1 MASAG
6 NSASIPRV
14 PAGGATP
21 PETLEALFREHNATA
36 LASLIRILGDFTLAE
51 DALQETWVSA
61 ARAWAEA
68 IPANP
73 TAWLVTSAR
82 RKAIDLLRRESTGNR
97 KLAEVART
105 MPTFAEDEFDL
116 DPQTIRDDRL
126 RLIFTSCH
134 PALTIEARVALT
146 LRTLGGLTTS
156 EIARAF
162 LSDESAIAQRIVRA
176 KRKIRDAGIPY
187 RVPEDHELPE
197 RLPGVLAVLYLV
209 FNEGYASTSG
219 DDLIRQDLCAEA
231 IRLTRI
237 VASLMPDEPEAIGLL
252 ALMLL
257 QDSRRHTRLDSAGD
271 LILLE
276 DQDRSQWSKP
286 QIEEGIALVE
296 RSLRMGPPGPYAL
309 QAAIAAVHAESPTP
323 GQTRWDEI
331 AALYA
336 RLVVLIPSPVIQL
349 NHAVAIA
356 MSEGPAA
363 GLAMMDAIE
372 GLDDYHL
379 FHAARAD
386 LLRRLNR
393 TPEARSAYER
403 ALSLAKNPAEQRFL
417 TRRLKELAPSP

>member
-1 MASAG
+1 MTTTRDSAEP
-6 NSASIPRV
+6 SASSTGDTV
-14 PAGGATP
+14 AA
-21 PETLEALFREHNATA
+21 EALERLFREHNATA

-61 ARAWAEA
+61 AKAWSAGV
-68 IPANP
+68 PANP
-73 TAWLVTSAR
+73 AAWLVTSAR
-82 RKAIDLLRRESTGNR
+82 RKAIDYLRREATGNR

-105 MPTFAEDEFDL
+105 MPAFAEDEFEL

-134 PALTIEARVALT
+134 PALTMEARVALT

-162 LSDESAIAQRIVRA
+162 LSEESAIAQRIVRA
-176 KRKIRDAGIPY
+176 RRKIRDAAIPY
-187 RVPEDHELPE
+187 RIPEDHELPE

-219 DDLIRQDLCAEA
+219 DDLIRQDLCAES
-231 IRLTRI
+231 IRLARI

-271 LILLE
+271 LVLLE
-276 DQDRSQWSKP
+276 DQDRSQWSRP

-296 RSLRMGPPGPYAL
+296 RALRMGPPGPYAL
-309 QAAIAAVHAESPTP
+309 QAAIAAVHAESPSSA
-323 GQTRWDEI
+323 QTRWDEI
-331 AALYA
+331 AGLYA
-336 RLVVLIPSPVIQL
+336 RLETLIPSPVVQL

-356 MSEGPAA
+356 MSEGPHL
-363 GLAMMDAIE
+363 GLARIDAIE

-379 FHAARAD
+379 YHAARAD

-393 TPEARSAYER
+393 TPEAQTAYKR
-403 ALSLAKNPAEQRFL
+403 SLALAQNPAEQRFL
-417 TRRLKELAPSP
+417 TRRLHALEPRA